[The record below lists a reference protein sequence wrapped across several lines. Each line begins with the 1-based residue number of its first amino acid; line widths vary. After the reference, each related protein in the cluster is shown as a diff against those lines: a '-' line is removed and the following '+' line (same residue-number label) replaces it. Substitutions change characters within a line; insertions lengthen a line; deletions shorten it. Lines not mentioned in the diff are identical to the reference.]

1 MPMAKSGVTG
11 KKRHKKVLERAKGFR
26 GGRSKLFKASKE
38 AVQHAI
44 HYSYRGRKMKKRDF
58 RGLWILRIS
67 AGAKLNGISY
77 SRFISGLKTAGVA
90 LNRKVLAHLAL
101 EEKEAFARLV
111 EIAKGA

>member
-1 MPMAKSGVTG
+1 MPMAKSGVPG

-38 AVQHAI
+38 AVQHAMQ
-44 HYSYRGRKMKKRDF
+44 YAYRGRKMKKRDF

-67 AGAKLNGISY
+67 AGTKANGMSY
-77 SRFISGLKTAGVA
+77 SRFIAGLKTAGVA

-101 EEKEAFARLV
+101 AEKETFARLV
-111 EIAKGA
+111 EIAKGS